1 MTRNEVLREARIYPH
16 LARQAGLL
24 VLSAGTAMLRPM
36 SPDEAR
42 TIAAQAAD
50 GPVPEADLRCMLRLA
65 KHVADLPP
73 DDALACLSDMRCM

>member
-1 MTRNEVLREARIYPH
+1 MYPH

-24 VLSAGTAMLRPM
+24 VLSAGTAMLKPM

-42 TIAAQAAD
+42 AIAAQAAN
-50 GPVPEADLRCMLRLA
+50 GPVSVADLRGMLRLA
-65 KHVADLPP
+65 RHVADLPP